1 MVHTCGVSYILTY
14 KCASHQREITE
25 YQAFYLFCR
34 AFTKVCQ
41 SAGVLHASRHRGVPF
56 LLSRSVRNKI
66 LSVEILRQFSTTCR
80 SIDLHVNDVKISLF
94 GLWISDR
101 SFYTLLKNFNQHYL
115 DSYILLRHLKG
126 STPAMH
132 DMHPCSNSQ
141 NIILAPTYPANL
153 YICAADHRGLYKYC
167 TKVTTEF

>member
-1 MVHTCGVSYILTY
+1 MTW
-14 KCASHQREITE
+14 R
-25 YQAFYLFCR
+25 FLF
-34 AFTKVCQ
+34 
-41 SAGVLHASRHRGVPF
+41 L
-56 LLSRSVRNKI
+56 
-66 LSVEILRQFSTTCR
+66 
-80 SIDLHVNDVKISLF
+80 VN
-94 GLWISDR
+94 LWISDR

-153 YICAADHRGLYKYC
+153 SVPQTIEVCTNYVQRSRPSSEVIEKSQDVSACRKVLVKLSWFTVQWLLYKSLGIMKAELVGFELHSAPTISNC
-167 TKVTTEF
+167 DDAWFLELIMTL